1 MKKPI
6 VVFCG
11 KGGVGK
17 TTLSLAFGLLHA
29 RVGKKVVVVTSHPL
43 SELAVTV
50 SLEGLKEADAAAA
63 ANLFIIHVDPRQ
75 VLARTV
81 KEQVRSSFLAK
92 KVLNSKI
99 YQSLIEVAPG
109 LKELAFLAR
118 LQELAEHPSQE
129 DLIFDILIW
138 DAPAT
143 GHFLDTLKV
152 TKKFDV
158 YLTGPFAAKGKE
170 LTGFF
175 SQRANL
181 SLFPVAI
188 LEEMAV
194 QETIELCEKLRYE
207 VDIRPAGLICNLVSP
222 LLSAPEEAV
231 ENLSEQFGN
240 AGAGSSDLEFIL
252 GRHRIERDR
261 FDELHSSIRTTFHTI
276 QRVRNWKS
284 DLEMLFSL
292 AGCLGKIPLGLT
304 L

>member
-29 RVGKKVVVVTSHPL
+29 SRGKKVVVVTSHPL
-43 SELAVTV
+43 RELAVTV
-50 SLEGLKEADAAAA
+50 SLEGLKEIDAAAA
-63 ANLFIIHVDPRQ
+63 ANLFIIHIDPRQ

-81 KEQVRSSFLAK
+81 KEQIRSKLLTRT
-92 KVLNSKI
+92 VLHSKI

-118 LQELAEHPSQE
+118 LQELAEHPSQD
-129 DLIFDILIW
+129 DLKFEVLIW

-143 GHFLDTLKV
+143 GHFIDTLKV

-175 SQRANL
+175 SHRANL
-181 SLFPVAI
+181 FFFPVAI
-188 LEEMAV
+188 LEEMGV
-194 QETIELCEKLRYE
+194 QETIELCQTLRHE
-207 VDIRPAGLICNLVSP
+207 LDIRPAGLICNLISP

-231 ENLSEQFGN
+231 EDLTKEFRGSGSEF
-240 AGAGSSDLEFIL
+240 EFIL
-252 GRHRIERDR
+252 DRHRIERDR
-261 FDELHSSIRTTFHTI
+261 FDELRSSVRTTFHQI
-276 QRVRNWKS
+276 ERVHNWKS
-284 DLEMLFSL
+284 DLDLLFSL
-292 AGCLGKIPLGLT
+292 AGRLGEMPLNVT
-304 L
+304 S